1 MKNKLIAYF
10 QLFMAMFLAG
20 SSVVVGKLIV
30 NVFPVFLS
38 QGITLLIA
46 LVGIFPLAWIFEG
59 NVFKERISKRDLFF
73 MWLQALT
80 GMFLFRI
87 FLLYGLKF
95 TTATESG
102 IITSTNPAI
111 LAILSLILLKEKI
124 RFKTWLGIIICIAG
138 IVLVNFVKT
147 SSSSTTLSL
156 RLLGN
161 ALILLAVIG
170 ESLFTVF
177 RKKISFSDKPIT
189 STLII
194 IAFSLLMFL
203 PISVYESISFDYTKL
218 VLYDFIPLIIYGLF
232 CTVIAYIC
240 WFSGVSKVKI
250 SVAAGFTGIMPIS
263 SVVLS
268 FLILHETITWQH
280 IAGVI
285 LVLIGIYTIAF
296 FKTNEKGTLVE

>member
-1 MKNKLIAYF
+1 MNNKLVAYF

-20 SSVVVGKLIV
+20 SSVVVGKLII

-38 QGITLLIA
+38 QAITLAIALIA
-46 LVGIFPLAWIFEG
+46 IFPMAWIFEG
-59 NVFKERISKRDLFF
+59 NVFKVRINKKDLFYMF
-73 MWLQALT
+73 LQALT

-95 TTATESG
+95 TSATESG

-111 LAILSLILLKEKI
+111 LAILSLIILKEKI
-124 RFKTWLGIIICIAG
+124 SIRTWIGIILCIIG
-138 IVLVNFVKT
+138 IVFINFVKT
-147 SSSSTTLSL
+147 MEIANSLPL
-156 RLLGN
+156 RLFGN
-161 ALILLAVIG
+161 LLVILAVIG

-177 RKKISFSDKPIT
+177 RKKVSFSDKPIT

-194 IAFSLLMFL
+194 IIFSLMMFL
-203 PISVYESISFDYTKL
+203 PISIFDSLRFDYSNL
-218 VLYDFIPLIIYGLF
+218 VFLDFVPLIIYGLF

-240 WFSGVSKVKI
+240 WFAGVSKVKI

-263 SVVLS
+263 SVILS
-268 FLILHETITWQH
+268 FLVLGEIITWKH
-280 IAGVI
+280 ILGVL

-296 FKTNEKGTLVE
+296 FKRRDLKTG